1 MLNKRYTDCINH
13 LEATRLKAEA
23 NQDIQYEID
32 YDCYIDCYA
41 AMGNY
46 KKALEYK
53 KLKEKAENQEF
64 LFDLTLNSS
73 KSSTKEE
80 FEKKLRAQE
89 KERQNRELLFEE
101 HKKMIRIINVSA
113 TIFIIMLIAFAIVA
127 LI

>member
-1 MLNKRYTDCINH
+1 
-13 LEATRLKAEA
+13 
-23 NQDIQYEID
+23 
-32 YDCYIDCYA
+32 
-41 AMGNY
+41 MGNY

-64 LFDLTLNSS
+64 FFDRTMNSS